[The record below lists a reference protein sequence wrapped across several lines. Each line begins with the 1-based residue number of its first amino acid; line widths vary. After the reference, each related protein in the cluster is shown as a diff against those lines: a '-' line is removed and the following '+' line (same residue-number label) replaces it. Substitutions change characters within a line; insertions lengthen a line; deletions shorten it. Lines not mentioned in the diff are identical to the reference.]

1 MDESSIIF
9 PSLMG
14 QLKRNRYVSSDL
26 NLVIVGYAGYGIYVV
41 ENNKHIEH
49 IFVNEI
55 IKVAKIWFKKETRHM

>member
-26 NLVIVGYAGYGIYVV
+26 NLVIVGYGIYSWI
-41 ENNKHIEH
+41 HICKWKDQSCEDL
-49 IFVNEI
+49 I
-55 IKVAKIWFKKETRHM
+55 